1 MMGKGSSSLS
11 FWDGN
16 FEKGR
21 YSGRYMLNFGGVCY
35 DVAQVACLHL
45 MEDGNVA
52 SDDAMV
58 EAELNA
64 DPESRVFDMK
74 VPWSKSVIP
83 QVPAGDLV
91 GEFPANIAFK
101 SDSLNPFW
109 TKKDHHF
116 FIIIHFTGPFL
127 DDSWESPLDHFL
139 GNLLKII

>member
-1 MMGKGSSSLS
+1 
-11 FWDGN
+11 
-16 FEKGR
+16 
-21 YSGRYMLNFGGVCY
+21 MLNFGGVCY

-101 SDSLNPFW
+101 SDSLNPF
-109 TKKDHHF
+109 
-116 FIIIHFTGPFL
+116 
-127 DDSWESPLDHFL
+127 
-139 GNLLKII
+139 